1 MDSGVA
7 LKKSNGSFPI
17 KRKPEEDVQFV
28 SSKPVKKCRG
38 SKDSPADA
46 YPAVEQ
52 ANISKAGPIA
62 GDTRD
67 TRLGDASSH
76 LGPSPPPTDQQLH
89 ELSNFNRGVSL
100 PSMENYVFPP
110 PHDAITSPTSRS
122 SPMLSPKQLL
132 QPAPLSQAGSQSN
145 NPAPSNANF
154 SKPPAWLNASWAAS
168 GVPPQP
174 SSMNLH
180 MTVNQPMMTPY
191 VQPPTP
197 EPSAAAR
204 GEKDCSS
211 TPERLAD
218 SAQCPELASHP
229 SKQLGMD
236 HTQYGHQ
243 RRLQDNPEST
253 QASQPSEMQKAYPSA
268 QAIPRTSPGRMPRTQ
283 PPSQQ
288 TGNSNGYAVAT
299 AHPLPA
305 KPPCFTCEQ
314 IRQQALHN
322 KTNIYPLVGTAS
334 HTHHGWHGPEV
345 AHLPHPALMQPAPF
359 PNAGFGVSP
368 DVSQNHVQRSQ
379 HLYHGPVPMGYGLTH
394 MPAQGPYPSPMQRAF
409 PVADMSASDSGPVVS
424 SHKLNRSPQ
433 LNLSPGSTTMPQTER
448 AQYIQA
454 QSAPSQP
461 PATKASSTTAPS
473 PTPAAAAAPR
483 PPTPS
488 PAQKHSQNLIVD
500 IAETCEALFPW
511 DEVAERHNVSR
522 QKVVDTFA
530 AIIQL
535 PLIRCTTDKKR
546 HGRLATNRLKDYTR
560 GKNAMYMSSTASPAT
575 SPAPARPDSS
585 ETQDKRPVLP
595 GVVELANTMAPVGF
609 PSTLTKKYPGTW

>member
-1 MDSGVA
+1 MA
-7 LKKSNGSFPI
+7 LKETNSPIPI
-17 KRKPEEDVQFV
+17 KRKPEEEVQFV

-46 YPAVEQ
+46 YRAVDQ
-52 ANISKAGPIA
+52 ANISKVLPIA
-62 GDTRD
+62 GH
-67 TRLGDASSH
+67 TRLGDASSR
-76 LGPSPPPTDQQLH
+76 LGPSPPTDQQLH

-110 PHDAITSPTSRS
+110 PHDVITSPTSRS
-122 SPMLSPKQLL
+122 SPMLSPKQLP
-132 QPAPLSQAGSQSN
+132 QAVALSQADSQPN
-145 NPAPSNANF
+145 PPAPSNAND
-154 SKPPAWLNASWAAS
+154 SKPPAWLNASWEAS

-180 MTVNQPMMTPY
+180 MTVNQPMMTPC

-204 GEKDCSS
+204 GEKDYSS

-229 SKQLGMD
+229 GKQVGMG
-236 HTQYGHQ
+236 HTQQGHQ
-243 RRLQDNPEST
+243 HRPQDNPESV
-253 QASQPSEMQKAYPSA
+253 QAAQPSGMHKTYQSV
-268 QAIPRTSPGRMPRTQ
+268 QAASRDSPGQMPRTQ

-288 TGNSNGYAVAT
+288 HTGNSNGYAVAT
-299 AHPLPA
+299 AHPLPV

-322 KTNIYPLVGTAS
+322 KTNIYPLVGAAS
-334 HTHHGWHGPEV
+334 HMHHGWHGPEV

-368 DVSQNHVQRSQ
+368 DMAQNHMQRSQ
-379 HLYHGPVPMGYGLTH
+379 NLYHGPIPMGYGLTH
-394 MPAQGPYPSPMQRAF
+394 MPAQGPYPPPMQRAF
-409 PVADMSASDSGPVVS
+409 PVADMSTSDSGPVVS

-433 LNLSPGSTTMPQTER
+433 LNVSQGSTTVPQTDR
-448 AQYIQA
+448 AQYNQT
-454 QSAPSQP
+454 QSASSKP
-461 PATKASSTTAPS
+461 PATQPSSTAGPS
-473 PTPAAAAAPR
+473 PTPAAAPTPR
-483 PPTPS
+483 PATPS
-488 PAQKHSQNLIVD
+488 PTEKHSQNLIVD

-511 DEVAERHNVSR
+511 DDVAERHNVPR

-560 GKNAMYMSSTASPAT
+560 GKNAMYMSSSASPAT
-575 SPAPARPDSS
+575 SPAPAHSDSS
-585 ETQDKRPVLP
+585 ETRDKRPVLP

>member
-7 LKKSNGSFPI
+7 LKESNSSFPI
-17 KRKPEEDVQFV
+17 KRKPEEEVQFV

-46 YPAVEQ
+46 YRAVDQ
-52 ANISKAGPIA
+52 ANISKVVPVAG
-62 GDTRD
+62 D
-67 TRLGDASSH
+67 TRLGDASGH
-76 LGPSPPPTDQQLH
+76 LGPSPPTDQQLH

-122 SPMLSPKQLL
+122 SPMLSPKQLP
-132 QPAPLSQAGSQSN
+132 QAVPLSQADSQ
-145 NPAPSNANF
+145 PSNPVPSTAND

-197 EPSAAAR
+197 EPSAAAAAL
-204 GEKDCSS
+204 GEKGCSS

-229 SKQLGMD
+229 GKQLGMD
-236 HTQYGHQ
+236 HTQHVHQ
-243 RRLQDNPEST
+243 HRPQDNPEST
-253 QASQPSEMQKAYPSA
+253 QVSQPSEMQKAYQSV
-268 QAIPRTSPGRMPRTQ
+268 QAIPRTSPGQMPRTQ
-283 PPSQQ
+283 PPSQH

-334 HTHHGWHGPEV
+334 HTQHGWHGPEV

-368 DVSQNHVQRSQ
+368 DVSQNHMQRSQ

-394 MPAQGPYPSPMQRAF
+394 MPAQGPYPSPIQRAF

-433 LNLSPGSTTMPQTER
+433 LNVSLGSTTMAQTER
-448 AQYIQA
+448 AQYTQA
-454 QSAPSQP
+454 QCASSQP
-461 PATKASSTTAPS
+461 PATQPSSAAAPS
-473 PTPAAAAAPR
+473 TPAAAPTPR

-488 PAQKHSQNLIVD
+488 PTEKHSQNLIVD

-511 DEVAERHNVSR
+511 DAVAERHNVPR

-560 GKNAMYMSSTASPAT
+560 GKNAMYMSSPASPAT
-575 SPAPARPDSS
+575 PPTSAKSDSS
-585 ETQDKRPVLP
+585 EAQEKRPVLP